1 MACDYSEEMVV
12 INRIDKS
19 WAPVVSIWQQYR
31 TSRRKTSSSS
41 HLDSTM
47 DSMRDRVH
55 EAYDGFADALGKPFV
70 KGDRKPLLYLFSS

>member
-1 MACDYSEEMVV
+1 
-12 INRIDKS
+12 
-19 WAPVVSIWQQYR
+19 
-31 TSRRKTSSSS
+31 
-41 HLDSTM
+41 M